1 MLALYLF
8 SLVVGGGLLLLTF
21 ASLGADGDASAHHDP
36 PGGAVPSDGHPHDWM
51 AARDFLSL
59 RSFLYFLAGFG
70 ATGALLEVGTSAPA
84 GVALA
89 WAGGAGVTAAFAAGA
104 LYAWVRRSE
113 SGLIPT
119 EADYLIGVPGR
130 VMVPLQPGQRGKI
143 LAQYGGRRVELL
155 ARLFRDDDLPCARGD
170 EVVIVE
176 LDGDTALVA
185 PLPSLPSGSL
195 LE

>member
-8 SLVVGGGLLLLTF
+8 CLIAGGGLLLLTF
-21 ASLGADGDASAHHDP
+21 ASPGADGDASVHHDP
-36 PGGAVPSDGHPHDWM
+36 LGGAVLGDGHPDGWM
-51 AARDFLSL
+51 TARDFLSL

-70 ATGALLEVGTSAPA
+70 ATGALLEVVTSAPA

-89 WAGGAGVTAAFAAGA
+89 WAGGAGVTAASAAAA

-119 EADYLIGVPGR
+119 ESDYLIGVPGR
-130 VMVPLQPGQRGKI
+130 VMVPLHPGQRGKI
-143 LAQYGGRRVELL
+143 LAQYGGRQIELL
-155 ARLFRDDDLPCARGD
+155 ARLFREGDLPCARGD

-176 LDGDTALVA
+176 LDGDTALVTA
-185 PLPSLPSGSL
+185 LPSLPSGSL